1 MRHLKVFMCI
11 ALAVLACSCKQG
23 SKSGQA
29 KPAALPPAGSIV
41 YVRLDTLVNQY
52 DMFNDM
58 KSDLEAKVQDIQND
72 LQSKGRDFQSDASDF
87 QTKINKGLLTRAQA
101 EEQNRVLSNR
111 QADLQNLSQQ
121 KQAEIQQQE
130 SDMYNNILDNV
141 KAYLKKYN
149 ESKKF
154 ALILTTS
161 GATNTVLA
169 GDESLDITNDV
180 LDGLNNEYVKNKKKD
195 KGSEDVKSADSKK

>member
-1 MRHLKVFMCI
+1 MRQLKVVLCI

-23 SKSGQA
+23 SKSNQS
-29 KPAALPPAGSIV
+29 KPMALPPAGSIV
-41 YVRLDTLVNQY
+41 YVQLDTLVNQY

-72 LQSKGRDFQSDASDF
+72 LQNKGRDFQSDASDF

-101 EEQNRVLSNR
+101 EEQN
-111 QADLQNLSQQ
+111 
-121 KQAEIQQQE
+121 QAEIQQEE
-130 SDMYNNILDNV
+130 SDMYNKILKSV
-141 KAYLKKYN
+141 RAYLKKYN
-149 ESKKF
+149 ETKKF

-161 GATNTVLA
+161 AASNNVLA

-180 LDGLNNEYVKNKKKD
+180 IEGLNNEYVKNKKKD
-195 KGSEDVKSADSKK
+195 KGTDNTKSDDSK

>member
-1 MRHLKVFMCI
+1 MRQLKVVLCI

-23 SKSGQA
+23 SKSNQS
-29 KPAALPPAGSIV
+29 KPMALPPAGSIV
-41 YVRLDTLVNQY
+41 YVQLDTLVNQY

-87 QTKINKGLLTRAQA
+87 QAKINKGLLTRAQA
-101 EEQNRVLSNR
+101 EEQNQVLSNR

-121 KQAEIQQQE
+121 KQAEIQQEE
-130 SDMYNNILDNV
+130 SNMYNKILKSV
-141 KAYLKKYN
+141 RAYLKKYN
-149 ESKKF
+149 ETKKF

-161 GATNTVLA
+161 AASNNVLA

-180 LDGLNNEYVKNKKKD
+180 IEGLNNEYVKNKKKD
-195 KGSEDVKSADSKK
+195 KGTENTKSDDSK